1 MKTIRRYITLDFLI
15 TFAVALAIL
24 TFVMTIGVVFKA
36 TDLLGHG
43 ISWAMIFKYLASG
56 MPATLTFSIP
66 VAIVTSS
73 LLVFGRLSADGEIT
87 AMRAC
92 GIGMWRIMA
101 GPLALAALLT
111 LLCLYV
117 NSDVLPRSHYARRCM
132 LSEFGAESVVDLL
145 EEGRFIQDF
154 PGLTLYISRKNGAH
168 LQGIRIYD
176 LRDEDVRR
184 EVRAAR
190 GKVRSS
196 GDGRDIVIELE
207 DVRVDPLVD
216 GHPGYCDK
224 LPVRIEDALRRRK
237 YRKREKDMTGAELLE
252 RMDNVSAFYPN
263 LDAADRALELSE
275 LRVEFNKRLA
285 LAVGCIAFA
294 LLGIPLGVKTHRKES
309 SIGVAISLFLVFNFY
324 LFIITAES
332 LSDKPMA
339 LPHLI
344 VWLPCA
350 LSFILGVRLVERVN

>member
-1 MKTIRRYITLDFLI
+1 MKTIRRYITLDFLV
-15 TFAVALAIL
+15 TLFVALAIL

-43 ISWAMIFKYLASG
+43 VAWSMILKFLASG

-66 VAIVTSS
+66 VAVVTSS

-92 GIGMWRIMA
+92 GIGMWRIMF
-101 GPLALAALLT
+101 GPLTVAVLLT

-117 NSDVLPRSHYARRCM
+117 NSDVSPRSHYARRSM
-132 LSEFGAESVVDLL
+132 LSEFGAESILDLL

-154 PGLTLYISRKNGAH
+154 PGLTVYISRKNGAD
-168 LQGIRIYD
+168 LQDIRIYD
-176 LRDEDVRR
+176 LRTEGVRR

-190 GKVRSS
+190 GRVRES
-196 GDGRDIVIELE
+196 GDGKDIVIELE

-224 LPVRIEDALRRRK
+224 LPLRIEDALRKRK
-237 YRKREKDMTGAELLE
+237 YRKREKDMTAAELLE
-252 RMDNVSAFYPN
+252 RLGNVPSFYPSLN
-263 LDAADRALELSE
+263 GADRSLEVTE
-275 LRVEFNKRLA
+275 LLVELNKRLA

-294 LLGIPLGVKTHRKES
+294 LLGMPLGIKTSRKES
-309 SIGVAISLFLVFNFY
+309 SVGVGISLFLVFNFY
-324 LFIITAES
+324 LFIIMAES
-332 LSDKPMA
+332 LSDKPIA
-339 LPHLI
+339 LPHII
-344 VWLPCA
+344 VWIPCL
-350 LSFILGVRLVERVN
+350 LSVILGVRLTERIN

>member
-1 MKTIRRYITLDFLI
+1 LKTIRRYITLDFLI

-101 GPLALAALLT
+101 GPLALAMLLT

-117 NSDVLPRSHYARRCM
+117 NSDILPRSHFARRRM

-145 EEGRFIQDF
+145 
-154 PGLTLYISRKNGAH
+154 
-168 LQGIRIYD
+168 
-176 LRDEDVRR
+176 
-184 EVRAAR
+184 
-190 GKVRSS
+190 
-196 GDGRDIVIELE
+196 
-207 DVRVDPLVD
+207 
-216 GHPGYCDK
+216 
-224 LPVRIEDALRRRK
+224 
-237 YRKREKDMTGAELLE
+237 
-252 RMDNVSAFYPN
+252 
-263 LDAADRALELSE
+263 
-275 LRVEFNKRLA
+275 
-285 LAVGCIAFA
+285 
-294 LLGIPLGVKTHRKES
+294 
-309 SIGVAISLFLVFNFY
+309 
-324 LFIITAES
+324 
-332 LSDKPMA
+332 
-339 LPHLI
+339 
-344 VWLPCA
+344 
-350 LSFILGVRLVERVN
+350 